1 MLSILQGLAL
11 QLRPVPGGQ
20 VPDAFMDAL
29 TGQLGPVPMPLV
41 LWVIFAVIGIYL
53 LQFTRFGAHLYAVG
67 GEEHCAYLS
76 GVRTDR
82 VKIDAYVISG
92 ISAAVAGIYLAA
104 RIGSGDPLVGQPYT
118 LDSITAVV
126 VGGTSLYGGRG
137 SAVNTIIGAFIV
149 GLLSNALNQLGVS
162 SFYQYIFKVFC

>member
-1 MLSILQGLAL
+1 
-11 QLRPVPGGQ
+11 V
-20 VPDAFMDAL
+20 
-29 TGQLGPVPMPLV
+29 
-41 LWVIFAVIGIYL
+41 
-53 LQFTRFGAHLYAVG
+53 
-67 GEEHCAYLS
+67 S
-76 GVRTDR
+76 GV
-82 VKIDAYVISG
+82 KIGAYVVSG

-149 GLLSNALNQLGVS
+149 GLLSNALNQRGVS
-162 SFYQYIFKVFC
+162 SFYQYILKGVLLILAVFIYSRGQTLKVPA